1 MSDTEPFVLL
11 GVMSNPFKPVLRQ
24 QWREWGSRFSSYQHS
39 VRVRYV
45 FGTSEYVAGEDHSAA
60 TRGASTMTTAESV
73 HPSVRRWTQREE
85 KDHGDLLYVDGRE
98 KLPHVGV
105 VTEKSAAYW
114 LSAAA
119 REPAARWMCKC
130 DDDTLVHLD
139 RLTAALR
146 MVEARVPAAAL

>member
-1 MSDTEPFVLL
+1 
-11 GVMSNPFKPVLRQ
+11 
-24 QWREWGSRFSSYQHS
+24 
-39 VRVRYV
+39 
-45 FGTSEYVAGEDHSAA
+45 
-60 TRGASTMTTAESV
+60 MTTAESV

-119 REPAARWMCKC
+119 REPAARANMMDWVA
-130 DDDTLVHLD
+130 TS
-139 RLTAALR
+139 RLSSARRRRPEAAF
-146 MVEARVPAAAL
+146 ARSSVPRKFVRNLERSAQYGVRCYAGTHVLTWSPRT